1 MGLDHASL
9 TSLAAL
15 GEATRRRMFELFR
28 HERRLTHSIE
38 EFGHEPERTVP
49 TLMRLRNGPFH
60 PMAAKAPE
68 LICAV
73 KQAFLA
79 GHLHAWEAKRPQRYS
94 PRGSAHAVSN
104 ARGRHDGRQ
113 TGEGR
118 RLRAVS
124 RAGACRWRSPVPRR
138 IR

>member
-1 MGLDHASL
+1 VGLDHASL

-38 EFGHEPERTVP
+38 EFGHEPERTAP

-73 KQAFLA
+73 KQAFWPA
-79 GHLHAWEAKRPQRYS
+79 TPGKRKDHSGTRPAAPLMLCRM
-94 PRGSAHAVSN
+94 RGDGTTGDRPE
-104 ARGRHDGRQ
+104 RG
-113 TGEGR
+113 
-118 RLRAVS
+118 
-124 RAGACRWRSPVPRR
+124 GACER
-138 IR
+138 